1 MKTKIIIEY
10 QSNTVRR
17 PVLSQAIKQH
27 NVELNILKANINAQM
42 NGRIFAEIEG
52 SSVEISKFMDF
63 MSSQSVFTDIRQ
75 SLLEINFEACT
86 ACDCCSKVCPTQ
98 ALSLSLQDNAASVKS
113 FQKLNFDPYKCVSC
127 DRCIPACPVT
137 AISEI

>member
-1 MKTKIIIEY
+1 
-10 QSNTVRR
+10 
-17 PVLSQAIKQH
+17 
-27 NVELNILKANINAQM
+27 M

-75 SLLEINFEACT
+75 SLLEIDYNACV
-86 ACDCCSKVCPTQ
+86 ACDNCSKICPTQ
-98 ALSLSLQDNAASVKS
+98 ALFLSPQEKTETSES
-113 FQKLNFDPYKCVSC
+113 RQQLNFDPYKCVSC